1 MVSLW
6 AMCELNKNVRLK
18 MQSRRVGRRLELPH
32 GPPESVALRSPWPL
46 GQTNVKFGHDAGP
59 RLSQRTD
66 GGGAIIGF
74 GGRGLPF
81 LLSTQL
87 AIPQAR

>member
-1 MVSLW
+1 
-6 AMCELNKNVRLK
+6 
-18 MQSRRVGRRLELPH
+18 MQSRRVGRRLELPQ
-32 GPPESVALRSPWPL
+32 GPPERVALRSPWPL

-59 RLSQRTD
+59 QLSQRTD
-66 GGGAIIGF
+66 GGGAVIGF
-74 GGRGLPF
+74 SGRGLPL

>member
-1 MVSLW
+1 
-6 AMCELNKNVRLK
+6 
-18 MQSRRVGRRLELPH
+18 MQSRRVGRRLELPQ

-66 GGGAIIGF
+66 GGGAVIGF
-74 GGRGLPF
+74 SEGPPTSPF
-81 LLSTQL
+81 YPISNTSSQVRTNKLL
-87 AIPQAR
+87 